1 MPIRRPWM
9 HFCLFRALW
18 YGLGRQAN
26 NQDLIFRFQTG
37 GDNQMKN
44 PLESLSSTIV
54 LGLILTVVMVWLVN
68 AIGS

>member
-1 MPIRRPWM
+1 
-9 HFCLFRALW
+9 
-18 YGLGRQAN
+18 
-26 NQDLIFRFQTG
+26 
-37 GDNQMKN
+37 MKN